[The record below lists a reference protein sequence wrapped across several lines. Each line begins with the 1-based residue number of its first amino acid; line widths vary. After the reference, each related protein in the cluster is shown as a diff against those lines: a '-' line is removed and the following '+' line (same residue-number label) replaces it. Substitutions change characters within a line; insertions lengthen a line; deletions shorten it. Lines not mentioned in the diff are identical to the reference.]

1 MAEEPPGTIAAD
13 TTGSPIEL
21 TGTSNTDARALRRD
35 TWRTGDVSRLS
46 FDMPPNINETD
57 DVNKYESEGTA
68 VGAVVG
74 EAVGVAV
81 GLIVGT
87 AEGDN
92 VGATVGI
99 TVGTTVGAT
108 VGIAE
113 G

>member
-1 MAEEPPGTIAAD
+1 M
-13 TTGSPIEL
+13 PIEL